1 MTRFPTRWLAL
12 TAALFASSVAHADNT
27 TLDPA
32 FGIGGRVN
40 LTYGDYFKTLAHLPR
55 PGGGSVAVVHY
66 RYSANPTVCPADR
79 DCIGLYRYNH
89 DGTALP
95 ALTVPSSI
103 NFSTMRGAAI
113 DSQGRIIVVGS
124 VLISGGDH
132 DFRIARIMPDGAVDA
147 SFAGGMINVAFDLG
161 GNNGDYANAV
171 AVDSLDRIV
180 VVGQVQRMTA
190 DDTDYGIAR
199 INTNGSLDT
208 GFDGDGRRQV
218 SFDLAPTLRI
228 DSATAVVIG
237 SDARISI
244 GGIALDGNLSVS
256 RVGLA
261 RLNSDGSY
269 DTGFCPTAC
278 NFMSS
283 YTGINNGRRVIY
295 YGSAAPAHA
304 DSLETMSINA
314 AGELL
319 TAGTTPGSGETLGY
333 VQKFN
338 SSGNWT
344 NETTTQG
351 GAGAGG
357 RVYIGGVHWSNGLV
371 VLTGASGPNEE
382 FFFAQRFDAA
392 LAPSS
397 GWGFIG
403 PGNSVYLWSAGNG
416 LGDIGDNRPAISSID
431 PGSRILAGGIYKPT
445 ALTDPYSATI
455 ARFTYNGTPTGNA
468 IFSSGFEN

>member
-1 MTRFPTRWLAL
+1 MPRLLTRLLTVSMTLLAG
-12 TAALFASSVAHADNT
+12 SMAHADNT

-32 FGIGGRVN
+32 FGTGGRVN
-40 LTYGDYFKTLAHLPR
+40 LTFGDYFKTLAHLPR

-79 DCIGLYRYNH
+79 DCIALYRYNH

-95 ALTVPSSI
+95 AATVPISI
-103 NFSTMRGAAI
+103 NFSTLGGAAI

-124 VLISGGDH
+124 IQISGGDY
-132 DFRIARIMPDGAVDA
+132 DFRVVRIMPDGAVDS
-147 SFAGGMINVAFDLG
+147 SFAGGQINVAFDLG

-171 AVDSLDRIV
+171 AVDALDRIV
-180 VVGQVQRMTA
+180 VAGQVQRITTG
-190 DDTDYGIAR
+190 DTDYGIAR
-199 INTNGSLDT
+199 INTNGSLDAS
-208 GFDGDGRRQV
+208 FDGDGKRQI
-218 SFDLAPTLRI
+218 SFDLAATLRI

-237 SDARISI
+237 SDGKLSI
-244 GGIALDGNLSVS
+244 GGLALDGSLSVT

-269 DTGFCPTAC
+269 DTSFCPTAC
-278 NFMSS
+278 NFMST

-295 YGSAAPAHA
+295 YGSDTPARS
-304 DSLETMSINA
+304 DSLEAMSLNA

-319 TAGTTPGSGETLGY
+319 TAGTTPGSGETFGY

-351 GAGAGG
+351 GTGAGG

-382 FFFAQRFDAA
+382 FFFAQRFDAV
-392 LAPSS
+392 LAPSPN
-397 GWGFIG
+397 WGFIG
-403 PGNSVYLWSAGNG
+403 PGNSVYLWSASNG

-431 PGSRILAGGIYKPT
+431 PGSRILAGGIYKAA

-455 ARFTYNGTPTGNA
+455 ARFTYNGTPPGNA
-468 IFSSGFEN
+468 IFASGFEN